1 MEFKHSLA
9 RRILIAFVLMTTLVG
24 GTFAVGIIE
33 VVHLIEEQLI
43 SRDLSNELNRVLT
56 ERLAQGR
63 LPSLDSDTRF
73 YSSDGPAPYA
83 IPERLANLKP
93 GFHEVFEEQE
103 SYHAL
108 VREMDGQRYV
118 MLQDQSDFE
127 AREQVLYRVVMVG
140 FVLSVLLAL
149 ALGWL
154 LARKVIEPVVRLAG
168 QVRHRDQLLGMAPPL
183 APDYAADEV
192 GQLAQAFDDT
202 LGRLHEVL
210 HRERLFTSD
219 VSHELR
225 TPLMVLASSCELL
238 AENSR
243 LDARGS
249 AQVQRIA
256 RATEEMRDLVQ
267 TFLLLARAQRDEASM
282 APQASLTSVAD
293 ELAGQW
299 RGAIERKGLSFDYQP
314 GQPQEQRYNASF
326 LRSVLGNLLRNALHY
341 TDSGSIRL
349 TLKAQG
355 FVVED
360 SGVGI
365 PEEDRE
371 AMFRPFVRG
380 PAKRGDGLG
389 LGLSLVQRICDHQGW
404 TVSLSAVQP
413 TGCRFEVELKARP
426 DATA

>member
-1 MEFKHSLA
+1 MEFKQSLA
-9 RRILIAFVLMTTLVG
+9 RRILIAFVLMTSLVG
-24 GTFAVGIIE
+24 GAFAVGIIA

-43 SRDLSNELNRVLT
+43 SRDLNNELNRVLT
-56 ERLAQGR
+56 QNIAQGR
-63 LPSLDSDTRF
+63 APSLDSDTRF
-73 YSSDGPAPYA
+73 YSSDSPPPYA
-83 IPERLANLKP
+83 IPENLANLQV
-93 GFHEVFEEQE
+93 GFHEVFEGEN

-108 VREMDGQRYV
+108 VRELDGQRYV

-140 FVLSVLLAL
+140 FGLSVLLAL
-149 ALGWL
+149 LLGWL

-202 LGRLHEVL
+202 LGRLHDVL
-210 HRERLFTSD
+210 NRERLFTSD

-238 AENSR
+238 VENPN
-243 LDARGS
+243 LDARGR

-267 TFLLLARAQRDEASM
+267 TFLMLARSQREEANA
-282 APQASLTSVAD
+282 APKASLSNVAD
-293 ELAGQW
+293 DLVSLW
-299 RGAIERKGLSFDYQP
+299 REPIENKGLRFDYQP
-314 GQPQEQRYNASF
+314 GPIQYQPYNASF

-341 TDSGSIRL
+341 TDGGSIRL
-349 TLKAQG
+349 VLRDGG

-365 PEEDRE
+365 PEAERE
-371 AMFRPFVRG
+371 AMFQPFVRG
-380 PAKRGDGLG
+380 PARRGDGLG

-404 TVSLSAVQP
+404 TVTLSAVEP
-413 TGCRFEVELKARP
+413 TGCRFEVDLNGQLSILP
-426 DATA
+426 

>member
-1 MEFKHSLA
+1 MEFKQSLA

-24 GTFAVGIIE
+24 GTFSVGIIE

-43 SRDLSNELNRVLT
+43 SRDLNNELRRVLT
-56 ERLAQGR
+56 QNIFQGK
-63 LPSLDSDTRF
+63 PPALDSDTRF
-73 YSSDGPAPYA
+73 YSSDSASPYV
-83 IPERLANLKP
+83 IPENMTDLSP
-93 GFHEVFEEQE
+93 GFHEVFEGDS

-108 VREMDGQRYV
+108 VREIDGRRYV
-118 MLQDQSDFE
+118 MLQDQSEFE

-140 FVLSVLLAL
+140 FGLSVLLAL
-149 ALGWL
+149 LLGWV

-202 LGRLHEVL
+202 LGRLHDVL
-210 HRERLFTSD
+210 NRERLFTSD

-225 TPLMVLASSCELL
+225 TPLMVLATSCELL
-238 AENSR
+238 AENPH
-243 LDARGS
+243 LDARGR
-249 AQVQRIA
+249 AHVQRIA

-267 TFLLLARAQRDEASM
+267 TFLMLARAQRDETSG
-282 APQASLTSVAD
+282 APQASLTSVAGD
-293 ELAGQW
+293 LANQW
-299 RGAIERKGLSFDYQP
+299 REAIEQKGLCFEYHP
-314 GQPQEQRYNASF
+314 GTPQDRPYNASF

-341 TDSGSIRL
+341 TDAGSIRL
-349 TLKAQG
+349 VLKDGG

-365 PEEDRE
+365 PEAERE

-389 LGLSLVQRICDHQGW
+389 LGLSLVQRICDNQGW
-404 TVSLSAVQP
+404 TVSLSAVEP
-413 TGCRFEVELKARP
+413 TGCRFEVNLGGRP
-426 DATA
+426 DLAN

>member
-1 MEFKHSLA
+1 MEFKQSLA
-9 RRILIAFVLMTTLVG
+9 RRILIAFVLMTALVG
-24 GTFAVGIIE
+24 GTFSMGIIE
-33 VVHLIEEQLI
+33 VVHVIEEQLI
-43 SRDLSNELNRVLT
+43 SRDLNNELNRVLT
-56 ERLAQGR
+56 QNIYQGKV
-63 LPSLDSDTRF
+63 PALDSDTRF
-73 YSSDGPAPYA
+73 YSSDSSTPYA
-83 IPERLANLKP
+83 IPESLANLQL
-93 GFHEVFEEQE
+93 GFHEVFEGDN

-108 VREMDGQRYV
+108 VRETDGHRYV

-149 ALGWL
+149 LLGWV

-202 LGRLHEVL
+202 LGRLHDVL

-225 TPLMVLASSCELL
+225 TPLMVLATSCELL
-238 AENSR
+238 VENPS
-243 LDARGS
+243 LDARGR
-249 AQVQRIA
+249 AHVQRIA

-267 TFLLLARAQRDEASM
+267 TFLMLARSQRDDASL
-282 APQASLTSVAD
+282 APQASLTTVAGD
-293 ELAGQW
+293 LVNQW
-299 RGAIERKGLSFDYQP
+299 REAIEQKGLRFEYQP
-314 GQPQEQRYNASF
+314 GAPQKQRYNASF

-341 TDSGSIRL
+341 TDTGNIRL
-349 TLKAQG
+349 VLKDHG

-365 PEEDRE
+365 PEEERE

-389 LGLSLVQRICDHQGW
+389 LGLSLVQRICDNQGW
-404 TVSLSAVQP
+404 TVNLSAAEP
-413 TGCRFEVELKARP
+413 TGCRFEVDLGKPVDLDE
-426 DATA
+426 

>member
-1 MEFKHSLA
+1 MEFKQSLA

-24 GTFAVGIIE
+24 GTFSVGIIQ
-33 VVHLIEEQLI
+33 VVHVIEEQLI
-43 SRDLSNELNRVLT
+43 SRDLNSELQRVLNQNI
-56 ERLAQGR
+56 AQGR
-63 LPSLDSDTRF
+63 TPSLDSDTRF
-73 YSSDGPAPYA
+73 YSSDGRGPYA
-83 IPERLANLKP
+83 IPESMSGLKL
-93 GFHEVFEEQE
+93 GFQEVFQGEN

-108 VREMDGQRYV
+108 VREIDGRRYV

-127 AREQVLYRVVMVG
+127 SREQVLYQVVMVG
-140 FVLSVLLAL
+140 FALSVVLAL
-149 ALGWL
+149 FLGWL
-154 LARKVIEPVVRLAG
+154 LSRKVIEPVVRLAG

-183 APDYAADEV
+183 APDYARDEV

-210 HRERLFTSD
+210 NRERLFTSD

-238 AENSR
+238 VENGS
-243 LDARGS
+243 LDARGR

-267 TFLLLARAQRDEASM
+267 TFLMLARAQRDEASV
-282 APQASLTSVAD
+282 APRASLSNVAD
-293 ELAGQW
+293 ELVSQW
-299 RGAIERKGLSFDYQP
+299 RGPIESKGLRFEYQP
-314 GQPQEQRYNASF
+314 GKHQEERYNASL

-349 TLKAQG
+349 VLKDGG

-380 PAKRGDGLG
+380 PARRGDGLG
-389 LGLSLVQRICDHQGW
+389 LGLSLVQRICDNQGW
-404 TVSLSAVQP
+404 SVSLSAVEP
-413 TGCRFEVELKARP
+413 TGCRFEVNLKGSANAAP
-426 DATA
+426 